1 MKVTVAGRGTEK
13 SVVWCGGRGSRGGQA
28 VEEIGGGVEALSPE
42 ASGKRGLYQKGVH
55 DIVCG
60 ANHAFSLAVLRGG
73 VGARHAQLDTT
84 REEEGASGGVI
95 KLTPIVTLHDLDGE
109 AELGG
114 HPCKE
119 VAKSS
124 ECIGLGTQGK
134 SPGVMGEVINHH
146 QVVLVARH
154 TKYRR
159 CPQVAMDKIKDASR
173 M

>member
-1 MKVTVAGRGTEK
+1 
-13 SVVWCGGRGSRGGQA
+13 
-28 VEEIGGGVEALSPE
+28 
-42 ASGKRGLYQKGVH
+42 VH

-60 ANHAFSLAVLRGG
+60 ANHALSLAVLRGG

-84 REEEGASGGVI
+84 GEEEGASSGVI
-95 KLTPIVTLHDLDGE
+95 KLTPIVTLHGLDGE
-109 AELGG
+109 AKLGG

-119 VAKSS
+119 VAKSG
-124 ECIGLGTQGK
+124 ECIGLGTQEK
-134 SPGVMGEVINHH
+134 SPGVMGEVINHN

-154 TKYRR
+154 AKYRR